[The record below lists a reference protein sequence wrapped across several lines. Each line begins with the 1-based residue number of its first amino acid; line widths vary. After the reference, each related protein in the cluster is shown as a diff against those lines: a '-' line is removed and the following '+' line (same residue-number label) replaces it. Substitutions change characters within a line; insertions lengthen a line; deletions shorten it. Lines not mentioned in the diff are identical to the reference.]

1 MRWYRVVKTIKGH
14 PYVYQQRTWREG
26 KRVRTESRYVGPAAE
41 ERSKPPVAPAL
52 GTVVT
57 SPVWRV
63 ESGHRHDRGSTAW
76 DVVRYESEE
85 LGNEYLRQQIDRVCS
100 EGELRERA
108 AGDLVWVT
116 RTAAAARRYGSAVE
130 KVVLPAGSRVI
141 AIDRDGGFWVLRGS

>member
-26 KRVRTESRYVGPAAE
+26 KKVRTESRYVGPVAE
-41 ERSKPPVAPAL
+41 ERSKRPVEPAL
-52 GTVVT
+52 GAVVT

-63 ESGHRHDRGSTAW
+63 ESGHRHDRGATAW
-76 DVVRYESEE
+76 DVVTYESEE
-85 LGNEYLRQQIDRVCS
+85 LGNVYLRQQTETVCR

-108 AGDLVWVT
+108 AADLIWVT
-116 RTAAAARRYGSAVE
+116 RTRVAARRYGSAVE

-141 AIDRDGGFWVLRGS
+141 AIDRDGGLLVLRGS